1 MTMGPHEIAT
11 DYRTAANKAL
21 QIKILAELNA
31 VTPLEIARILRQQ
44 GEPLPKRWAE
54 KLAAEEPEPVR
65 LEPAPDPA
73 AREVLT
79 VGLLRQYTEQLPPDT
94 RILLPG
100 DSSATRLI
108 FTQCFAADTGEK
120 RSTLQLC

>member
-31 VTPLEIARILRQQ
+31 TTPLEIARILYQQ
-44 GEPLPKRWAE
+44 GEILPKRWSE
-54 KLAAEEPEPVR
+54 KLAAEDPTEA
-65 LEPAPDPA
+65 APTPPPA
-73 AREVLT
+73 AQEVIT

-120 RSTLQLC
+120 SSTLQLC

>member
-31 VTPLEIARILRQQ
+31 TTPLEIARILHEQ
-44 GEPLPKRWAE
+44 GEPLPKRWVAQ
-54 KLAAEEPEPVR
+54 LAAEEPVS
-65 LEPAPDPA
+65 LEPAPKEIPG
-73 AREVLT
+73 EVLT

-100 DSSATRLI
+100 DGSATRLI
-108 FTQCFAADTGEK
+108 FTQCFAANTGEK
-120 RSTLQLC
+120 SSTLQLC

>member
-1 MTMGPHEIAT
+1 MGPHEIASE
-11 DYRTAANKAL
+11 YRTAANKAL

-31 VTPLEIARILRQQ
+31 VPPLEIARILHEQ
-44 GEPLPKRWAE
+44 GVSLPKRWAE
-54 KLAAEEPEPVR
+54 ALAAEEPLR
-65 LEPAPDPA
+65 LAPAPKTDPG
-73 AREVLT
+73 EVLT

-100 DSSATRLI
+100 DGSPTRLI

-120 RSTLQLC
+120 SSTLQLC

>member
-1 MTMGPHEIAT
+1 MTMGPREIAT

-31 VTPLEIARILRQQ
+31 TTPLEIARILDQQ
-44 GEPLPKRWAE
+44 GETLPKSWSE
-54 KLAAEEPEPVR
+54 KLAAEDPTEAA
-65 LEPAPDPA
+65 PAPKTDPG
-73 AREVLT
+73 EVLT
-79 VGLLRQYTEQLPPDT
+79 VGLLRQYTERLPPDT

-100 DSSATRLI
+100 DGSPTRLI

-120 RSTLQLC
+120 SSTLQLC